1 MNRKF
6 ENFGGQ
12 YVPETLMKPL
22 KELESAFDKAMKDK
36 LFVKE
41 YEALLTHYTG
51 RPSPLYHAKNLS
63 KELGLKIYLKR
74 EDLNHTGSHK
84 INNVI
89 GQGLLAKYMGK
100 KKVIAETGAGQ
111 HGVASATISALLGL
125 KCTVYMGAEDLKR
138 QAPNVEK
145 MRLLG
150 AEVISVTT
158 GESTLKDATNEAL
171 RVWAKEAKDTFYI
184 VGSVVG
190 PHPYPLMVRSF
201 QQIIGEE
208 AADQI
213 MAAEGRYPDY
223 AVACIGGGSNSIG
236 LFHPLKDKGVELIGV
251 EAGGR
256 GINFGEHAATL
267 TYGRPGYFHGMYS
280 YFLQDDLG
288 HISPVHSISAGLDY
302 PGVGPEHASYKENAI
317 ASYVFA
323 TDEEAICGV
332 KVLTS
337 LEGIIPALESAHAIG
352 YVFKH
357 KDEFAKDS
365 LMIINLSGRG
375 DKDMKTIIS
384 RIGGSYE

>member
-1 MNRKF
+1 MNRKY
-6 ENFGGQ
+6 EQFGGQ
-12 YVPETLMKPL
+12 YVPETLIKPL
-22 KELESAFDKAMKDK
+22 KDLELAFDKTMKDEN
-36 LFVKE
+36 FIKE
-41 YEALLTHYTG
+41 YETLLAHYAG

-63 KELGLKIYLKR
+63 KEVGVKIYLKR

-100 KKVIAETGAGQ
+100 KKIIAETGAGQ

-125 KCTVYMGAEDLKR
+125 KCTVYMGAEDVKR
-138 QAPNVEK
+138 QATNVEK
-145 MRLLG
+145 MKLLG
-150 AEVISVTT
+150 AKVISVTS
-158 GESTLKDATNEAL
+158 GEATLKDATNEAL
-171 RVWAKEAKDTFYI
+171 RVWAKEARDTFYI

-208 AADQI
+208 AVDQI
-213 MAAEGRYPDY
+213 IAAEGRYPDY

-236 LFHPLKDKGVELIGV
+236 LFHPLRDKGLELIGV
-251 EAGGR
+251 EAGGI
-256 GINFGEHAATL
+256 GFNPGEHAATL
-267 TYGRPGYFHGMYS
+267 TYGRPGYFHGMYT

-302 PGVGPEHASYKENAI
+302 PGVGPEHAYYKENSI
-317 ASYVFA
+317 AKYVFA
-323 TDEEAICGV
+323 TDDEAVHGV
-332 KVLTS
+332 KVLTA

-352 YVFKH
+352 YVLAH
-357 KDEFAKDS
+357 KEAFTKDS

-375 DKDMKTIIS
+375 DKDMKTIMS
-384 RIGGSYE
+384 VMGESYE